1 MRSVDMLVI
10 RSLAHL
16 VHIHRRDHVH
26 RMHPRREYNR
36 LQMNSRDRNRRT

>member
-1 MRSVDMLVI
+1 
-10 RSLAHL
+10 
-16 VHIHRRDHVH
+16 VH